1 VSEIAKLFF
10 LSARTSFVAWSFRC
24 ALAPLSHGRARQR
37 YSTKLLPHFA
47 MSDCCDQAAA
57 GERMRIDVSLGRLQD
72 CLCFDGLAC
81 SCRCRDTL

>member
-1 VSEIAKLFF
+1 VRWRPS
-10 LSARTSFVAWSFRC
+10 RTAV
-24 ALAPLSHGRARQR
+24 LVNV
-37 YSTKLLPHFA
+37 TKLLPHFA